1 MAGKI
6 IADTIEASG
15 SQISLNVGNV
25 TVLTASSAGLTL
37 TPTSNVNI
45 NITSGSASFTT
56 ANITTANI
64 TTANI
69 TGNLLV
75 GTTTAQTGAKLSVT
89 GGIQGTITSGTAVA
103 STSGTSI
110 DFTSIPSWVKRIT
123 VMLNGVSTNGS
134 SRVLV
139 RLGDSGGIETSGYV
153 DNASTTVSS
162 ATGGE
167 QPTNGFNLRTSDNSG
182 IARHGVIVITLLNAS
197 TYTWMATSIMGSTSN
212 EVAYEAGYKSLSDTL
227 DRVRVTTANGT
238 DTFDAGTINILY
250 EG

>member
-1 MAGKI
+1 MASI
-6 IADTIEASG
+6 I
-15 SQISLNVGNV
+15 
-25 TVLTASSAGLTL
+25 SAGT
-37 TPTSNVNI
+37 
-45 NITSGSASFTT
+45 TSGTALNMSGDTT
-56 ANITTANI
+56 GILQLATN
-64 TTANI
+64 
-69 TGNLLV
+69 
-75 GTTTAQTGAKLSVT
+75 GTTTAMTIDTSQKVT
-89 GGIQGTITSGTAVA
+89 FANPIQGGSITSGTAVA

-110 DFTSIPSWVKRIT
+110 DFTSLPTWVKRIT
-123 VMLNGVSTNGS
+123 VMLSAVSTNGS

-153 DNASTTVSS
+153 DNASTTVNS

-167 QPTNGFNLRTSDNSG
+167 INTNGFNLRTSDNSG
-182 IARHGVIVITLLNAS
+182 IARHGVITITLLNAS
-197 TYTWMATSIMGSTSN
+197 TYTWVATSLMGSTAN

>member
-1 MAGKI
+1 MANVINATSTGNGGLVSTG
-6 IADTIEASG
+6 DDSG
-15 SQISLNVGNV
+15 ILNIQTNE
-25 TVLTASSAGLTL
+25 
-37 TPTSNVNI
+37 
-45 NITSGSASFTT
+45 TT
-56 ANITTANI
+56 AITVDASQKVTFANP
-64 TTANI
+64 
-69 TGNLLV
+69 
-75 GTTTAQTGAKLSVT
+75 
-89 GGIQGTITSGTAVA
+89 IQGGSITSGTAVA

-110 DFTSIPSWVKRIT
+110 DFTSLPTWVKRIT

-153 DNASTTVSS
+153 DNASTTVGA

-197 TYTWMATSIMGSTSN
+197 TYTWMATSLMGSTAN

-227 DRVRVTTANGT
+227 DRVRVTTANGI